1 MKSIG
6 LTIAALGV
14 LAVSAFAGDKLESG
28 LKPGERMSAFDVV
41 DINGPDKGKQL
52 CLV

>member
-6 LTIAALGV
+6 LTIAALGL
-14 LAVSAFAGDKLESG
+14 LAVSAFAADKVESG

-41 DINGPDKGKQL
+41 DISGPDKGKQL